1 MTTSPT
7 TAKIFNIPTR
17 FNMSWNDFKLDDAG
31 DTSDQTH
38 HLFSA
43 QTRLSQ
49 RVDYLKIRVAYLEQQ
64 ICLGAMPARV

>member
-1 MTTSPT
+1 MATSST

-17 FNMSWNDFKLDDAG
+17 FNMSWNDFKLDDTG

-38 HLFSA
+38 HLYWT

-49 RVDYLKIRVAYLEQQ
+49 RIDYLQMRVAYLEQQ
-64 ICLGAMPARV
+64 INLGAIPARV